1 MDEQKVIQ
9 QVKHWLQSFVIDLNL
24 CPFARREL
32 LADHIRFVVTEA
44 QSENDLTLAL
54 DTELALLTAQPEITT
69 TLLIHPC
76 VLSDFYDYNNYLN
89 DADALLKAQ
98 QLEGVYQ
105 IASFHP
111 HYQFAHTHPD
121 DAENYSNRAPYPLLH
136 ILREDSVEQA
146 IDTYPEID
154 EIPANNIARLNQIGS
169 SALQDMWLANLS

>member
-1 MDEQKVIQ
+1 MDEQEIIQ
-9 QVKHWLQSFVIDLNL
+9 QVKNWLQSFVIDLNL

-32 LADHIRFVVTEA
+32 AADNIRFVVSQA

-54 DTELALLTAQPEITT
+54 DAELTLLTARPEITT
-69 TLLIHPC
+69 TLLVHPR

-89 DADALLKAQ
+89 DADALLQAQ

-136 ILREDSVEQA
+136 ILREDTVANA
-146 IDTYPEID
+146 IDSYPEID
-154 EIPANNIARLNQIGS
+154 ESPANNIARLNQIGS
-169 SALQDMWLANLS
+169 SVLKSMWLANMS